1 MHCVLN
7 TNKSLIQEVFLIMH
21 FRSHIMRPLAFFVPF
36 TYGKRHVCLPF
47 HKLQLVK
54 LGLSTS
60 CSATLLQLLVFRA
73 NFFVSS
79 NFLYSEQFL
88 YCEILE
94 QVLALKLALLRYFS
108 IFW

>member
-1 MHCVLN
+1 
-7 TNKSLIQEVFLIMH
+7 MH
-21 FRSHIMRPLAFFVPF
+21 FRSHKMRPLAFFVTF

-88 YCEILE
+88 YYEILE